1 MHGKIAHHQ
10 IFQKQYE
17 FFFWWLVS
25 SKIFGHF
32 RYVLL
37 EKQAILKKNEK
48 SFSFFLR
55 TWFRRSSANA
65 TLPQYNMKPNIFFV
79 WKLFSGASQPR
90 GLFFK
95 ISLLLLYKSTS
106 LRKKHHFLE
115 VFRVIKF
122 FIRFFSLKRVNLKK
136 RATRSAGPRN
146 KLSNKK
152 KNCIYNEGPWRFFG
166 AKMTYFWP
174 LFCSY
179 LRQMLGYGAENFIT
193 ASSLQPQ
200 HMLQISA
207 HLYVPGLRSI
217 FEGGRP

>member
-1 MHGKIAHHQ
+1 MSKARVKSRSSHLQKISMGLHY
-10 IFQKQYE
+10 IYN
-17 FFFWWLVS
+17 FFF
-25 SKIFGHF
+25 
-32 RYVLL
+32 
-37 EKQAILKKNEK
+37 
-48 SFSFFLR
+48 
-55 TWFRRSSANA
+55 
-65 TLPQYNMKPNIFFV
+65 
-79 WKLFSGASQPR
+79 LFESLSLGLAYLMA
-90 GLFFK
+90 LFFK
-95 ISLLLLYKSTS
+95 MSLLLSYKSTS

-136 RATRSAGPRN
+136 RATRSASPRD

-152 KNCIYNEGPWRFFG
+152 QNCIYNEGPWRFFG

-179 LRQMLGYGAENFIT
+179 LRQMSGYGAENFIT

-217 FEGGRP
+217 FEGGGGLKLRSYLTIFRTKK